1 MIFNTSIF
9 FVSVLFLICA
19 AITAAE
25 RGSSLQRRRTSI
37 GNRPSVAPVMPGD
50 DDDDDDNG
58 DDDYENG
65 KGGGKGDGKGDGKG
79 NGYNSGISKSSKKSK
94 SKKFVEYGKGMYM
107 SMPMEEGKGD
117 GKGDGKGVKSEKSYK
132 SYDSKKSKND
142 KGYYYYGHGKV
153 LLYSTCK
160 YSSLLNKYFTNVS
173 YRTFNIHCREKQF
186 ASFAAISRTSRN
198 KFSYFGGLY
207 SCEIVSVCYYLFTI
221 FLHTSK
227 Y

>member
-9 FVSVLFLICA
+9 FVSMLFLICA

-50 DDDDDDNG
+50 DDDDDKG

-65 KGGGKGDGKGDGKG
+65 KGGGKGDGKG

-107 SMPMEEGKGD
+107 SMPMEMEEGKGD
-117 GKGDGKGVKSEKSYK
+117 GKGDGKGIKSEKSYK

-153 LLYSTCK
+153 LLYSTCN

-173 YRTFNIHCREKQF
+173 YRTFNIH
-186 ASFAAISRTSRN
+186 
-198 KFSYFGGLY
+198 
-207 SCEIVSVCYYLFTI
+207 
-221 FLHTSK
+221 
-227 Y
+227 